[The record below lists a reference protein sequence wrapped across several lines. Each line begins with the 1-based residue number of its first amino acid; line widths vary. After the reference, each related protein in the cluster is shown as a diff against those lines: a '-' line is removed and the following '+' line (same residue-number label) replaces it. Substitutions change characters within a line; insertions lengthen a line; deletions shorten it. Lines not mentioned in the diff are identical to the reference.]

1 MSVNFPTSPT
11 VNQSY
16 TYNGRSWIW
25 SGTYWRATTT
35 ASFGNISVSG
45 ALTDSTGYTG
55 SAGQVL
61 TSTGT
66 GLQWANSTGGSGNA
80 PLKTFNILGTF
91 GLLVGTA
98 RYYPVANDTLRSV
111 ILTLGVT
118 PTQDVTVGLYRNNAF
133 LQFFVISAGSTY
145 AKYTG
150 LNFMIQTNESY
161 TVNVVGGT
169 GTNFSMALF
178 NINL

>member
-11 VNQSY
+11 LNQSY

-25 SGTYWRATTT
+25 SGTYWRATSIG
-35 ASFGNISVSG
+35 SFSNITVSG
-45 ALTDSTGYTG
+45 TLTDNLGYTG

-66 GLQWANSTGGSGNA
+66 GLQWATSTGGSGSA

-91 GLLVGTA
+91 TQLVGTA
-98 RYYPVANDTLRSV
+98 RYYPAANDTLRSV
-111 ILTLGVT
+111 ILTIGIA
-118 PTQDVTVGLYRNNAF
+118 PTQDLTVGLYRNNSF

-150 LNFMIQTNESY
+150 LNYMIQTNESY
-161 TVNVVGGT
+161 TVNVVGGG